1 MKVVQKKRFNSI
13 KGQNRNNPDKTLNEV
28 NILRA
33 LKHVS

>member
-1 MKVVQKKRFNSI
+1 MKIVQKKHFDSI
-13 KGQNRNNPDKTLNEV
+13 KGQNGNNPDRTMNEV

>member
-1 MKVVQKKRFNSI
+1 MKVVQKKHFDSM
-13 KGQNRNNPDKTLNEV
+13 KGHNRNNPDKTMNEV